1 MHSNN
6 SADLQRQ
13 LIGAYTQLKNRQSES
28 ALENLRETQ
37 KTWPNSS
44 DVEHLMALC
53 YKSLGY
59 VEQSEK
65 HFLRSL
71 SLDPKQPEIH
81 NNLANLLKSQSNF
94 IEAEKHYLQAL
105 SLQPDYL
112 DAQRN
117 LAILYQTQSD
127 FPAAIKAYGNAIEL
141 SPKDVSAINGTADCL
156 RLMGDPLA
164 AEQTYRQALAI
175 DPSRLKSWHNLG
187 LNYHL
192 QGQLSEAIDCY
203 RKAYEISPNTPEVTE
218 SLALSMYESGEVV
231 TAIELFTSALRVD
244 PSNVV
249 LHERFNGM
257 LWETEFND
265 QFGDSYVI
273 AIKRLADASEVALSY
288 ASMLYKAGRVE
299 HAKNII
305 TANKLN
311 LSKAHPVL
319 SLRGQIDAELGNYD
333 SAYKLLA
340 MSLEQQFS
348 KDVARQMVKI
358 DIVVGRYDQAQSLLN
373 TMFSNAADCQLS
385 WALQSL
391 VWRLNDDPRYYWLCD
406 YKQFIQI
413 YQLEAPSGYSEL
425 DEFLQAIRLELDPM
439 HRNEHEPLQ
448 QTLRNGTQTAARLLH
463 SPSPVIQQLK
473 ACLNSI
479 VQRYIN
485 ALPEDT
491 THPLL
496 SRKSLQF
503 EFSGSWSVKLRA
515 NGFHV
520 NHVHPDGWI
529 SSSCY
534 ITIPESMGS
543 TDDSDRPFQ
552 GHIKFGQSPLQLA
565 ERERIELSLEP
576 KPGMVVLFPSYFWHG
591 TYPFDG
597 GKSDFR
603 LTAPFDV
610 VPR

>member
-1 MHSNN
+1 MHTNN
-6 SADLQRQ
+6 SAGLQKK
-13 LIGAYTQLKNRQSES
+13 LIGAYNKFRNRQPEL
-28 ALENLRETQ
+28 ALKSLKKILLE
-37 KTWPNSS
+37 WPNNS

-53 YKSLGY
+53 YKSLA
-59 VEQSEK
+59 EFEKAEK
-65 HFLRSL
+65 HFLQCL
-71 SLDPKQPEIH
+71 SADQNQPEVH
-81 NNLANLLKSQSNF
+81 NNLANLLKSQGQLL
-94 IEAEKHYLQAL
+94 EAEKHYLQAL

-117 LAILYQTQSD
+117 LAILYQAQRNYE
-127 FPAAIKAYGNAIEL
+127 AAIMAYRKAIKL
-141 SPKDVSAINGTADCL
+141 SPSDVSAISGSADCL
-156 RLMGDPLA
+156 RLMGDSPA
-164 AEQTYRQALAI
+164 AQQAYRQALAI
-175 DPSRLKSWHNLG
+175 DPVNFKSWHNLG

-203 RKAYEISPNTPEVTE
+203 RKAYEISPNTHEVTE

-257 LWETEFND
+257 LWETEFSD

-305 TANKLN
+305 TVNKLN
-311 LSKAHPVL
+311 LSKAHLVL
-319 SLRGQIDAELGNYD
+319 SLRGQIEAELGYYD
-333 SAYKLLA
+333 SAYELLA

-373 TMFSNAADCQLS
+373 TMFSNAPDCQLS

-391 VWRLNDDPRYYWLCD
+391 VWRLNDDPRYHWLCD
-406 YKQFIQI
+406 YEQFIQV
-413 YQLEAPSGYSEL
+413 YQLEAPSGYSTL
-425 DEFLQAIRLELDPM
+425 DDFLQAIRLELDPM

-485 ALPEDT
+485 ALPEDI

-534 ITIPESMGS
+534 ITIPESMGLS
-543 TDDSDRPFQ
+543 DDSSRPFQ